1 MRILVTAD
9 AVGGVWTYTR
19 ELVSGLIERG
29 HSVVLVS
36 FGKMP
41 RVDQLLWMQSLP
53 ARALQYYPTEF
64 PLEWMQDSEW
74 GIAASFE
81 YLEKLISETA
91 PDVLHLSQF
100 CYGSLACDIPKI
112 VIAHSDVSSWWKAVH
127 GNTPTPSSWFEWY
140 AGIVTKGLANADA
153 VVAPSQWMLDQVFEH
168 YHFSGPGWVIYN
180 GRDPGL
186 FDPILNKANCALTVG
201 RLWDEG
207 KQISLLLEREQAVP
221 IQIVGPKVHPD
232 VSRGCLS
239 LPAKPGIEISDAQS
253 EAQLSRTFSQASIY
267 VATSCYEPFGLTL
280 VEAALSRC
288 ALIANDIPVFHELW
302 EDCAFYFERNDP
314 DALASA
320 ICQLSSDW
328 ILREGYADRAYECAR
343 RRFNSKRMVEQYE
356 LLYHELASQS
366 AAA

>member
-9 AVGGVWTYTR
+9 TVGGVWTYTR
-19 ELVSGLIERG
+19 ELISGLIHRG

-36 FGKMP
+36 FGRNP
-41 RVDQLLWMQSLP
+41 TDDQILWT
-53 ARALQYYPTEF
+53 RAFPSEAFQYYPTEF
-64 PLEWMQDSEW
+64 PLEWMQDAEF
-74 GIAASFE
+74 GIAESFK
-81 YLEKLISETA
+81 YLKKLIRETA

-127 GNTPTPSSWFEWY
+127 GDTPPASNWFDWY
-140 AGIVTKGLANADA
+140 AEVVTKGLANADA
-153 VVAPSQWMLDQVFEH
+153 VVAPTRWMLEQVLEH
-168 YHFSGPGWVIYN
+168 YHFSGPGFVIHN
-180 GRDPGL
+180 GRTPGL
-186 FDPILNKANCALTVG
+186 FNSGLNKINCALTVG

-207 KQISLLLEREQAVP
+207 KQISLLLEREQAVHVE
-221 IQIVGPKVHPD
+221 IVGPKAHPGTIR
-232 VSRGCLS
+232 SNRPLS
-239 LPAKPGIEISDAQS
+239 PKPGLKISDARS
-253 EAQLSRTFSQASIY
+253 EAELSETFSQASIY
-267 VATSCYEPFGLTL
+267 VGTSRYEPFGLTL

-320 ICQLSSDW
+320 IRELSSNRA
-328 ILREGYADRAYECAR
+328 LRESYADRAYECAR
-343 RRFNSKRMVEQYE
+343 RRFDSTRMVEQYE
-356 LLYHELASQS
+356 RLYYELASKS